1 MGPAHS
7 TQENTNTYTGNN
19 HNTAMYTWNYSW
31 LRESAPTQFRN
42 SAPPNGHIFY
52 DETLNISQIYLGGV
66 WKTIK
71 TEP

>member
-1 MGPAHS
+1 
-7 TQENTNTYTGNN
+7 
-19 HNTAMYTWNYSW
+19 MYTWNYSW